1 MTRLSFYP
9 HADLSSVADN
19 AYLREIILGTL
30 DSGLGVKQADG
41 GPLFTEPAIVAG
53 KSALFGHAKRSDDQ
67 LVGVYSRGIAQI
79 STSSSAQQ
87 PILKPDMSVISGVF
101 STSIGV
107 ALAALAGD
115 SRSYIANDLS
125 SKATGSQVTPTP
137 SLLASMAKPDA
148 ELLNEP
154 GVNPEILVGSSK
166 LNPAPPIDFGRRGV
180 EANNADGGV
189 DKISL
194 IEREPNSVILD
205 LVQRAS
211 EEIKENYV
219 TIVRQ
224 IAEYI
229 KYAEGQAGPALELL
243 GLSKALT
250 TVLLGLPEGPRTPS
264 ARNDNFG
271 LVLNGDSNT
280 MKFERYEEFTLMASL
295 SERGDPSE
303 PNPDSNDLPGR
314 VEVGILGL
322 DVGANFQ
329 NGVYVGEYRPETSE
343 TEGHHQFQTGMV
355 DQSGAYFA
363 DSRVD
368 YLDLIALNPESADAT
383 SVLGDLPDALSIE
396 ALGGALGERSSA
408 GDTVAPDA
416 GGATDTS
423 TPEAISLFES
433 LGLNPD
439 YLGDLIDE
447 AVATDFSMPNDLDV
461 PQISPFSGSSDMLPM
476 LEVAGLFED
485 MASSLNI
492 EALESASAI
501 TSAPSSLTDGLTS
514 LLNGSGSV

>member
-9 HADLSSVADN
+9 HADLSSVADED
-19 AYLREIILGTL
+19 YLREILLGTL

-53 KSALFGHAKRSDDQ
+53 KTALFGHAKRSEDQ

-79 STSSSAQQ
+79 SASSSAQP
-87 PILKPDMSVISGVF
+87 PILKPDMSVISGVI
-101 STSIGV
+101 STSIGIG
-107 ALAALAGD
+107 LAALQ
-115 SRSYIANDLS
+115 SEYRSYNANEIN
-125 SKATGSQVTPTP
+125 SKATGGQVGPNP

-148 ELLNEP
+148 ALLNDP
-154 GVNPEILVGSSK
+154 GVNPEIFVGSSK
-166 LNPAPPIDFGRRGV
+166 LNHAPPIDFGRRGV
-180 EANNADGGV
+180 EANNADRGV
-189 DKISL
+189 DEISL
-194 IEREPNSVILD
+194 IERGPNSVILD
-205 LVQRAS
+205 LVRRAS
-211 EEIKENYV
+211 EELKENYV

-224 IAEYI
+224 VAEYI
-229 KYAEGQAGPALELL
+229 KYAEGQAGPVLELL
-243 GLSKALT
+243 GLSDALT

-271 LVLNGDSNT
+271 LVLSGDSNT
-280 MKFERYEEFTLMASL
+280 IKFERYEEFTLMASL

-322 DVGANFQ
+322 EVGANFQ
-329 NGVYVGEYRPETSE
+329 NGVYVGDYRPETSE

-368 YLDLIALNPESADAT
+368 YLDVIALNPESEDANAL
-383 SVLGDLPDALSIE
+383 LGDLPDELSIE
-396 ALGGALGERSSA
+396 ALGETLGGRSSA
-408 GDTVAPDA
+408 GDAVAPDA

-423 TPEAISLFES
+423 APEAISLFES

-447 AVATDFSMPNDLDV
+447 AAATDFSMPGDLDAL
-461 PQISPFSGSSDMLPM
+461 QTSPFSGSFEMLPM

-492 EALESASAI
+492 EALESVSAI
-501 TSAPSSLTDGLTS
+501 TSAPSSLTEGLTS
-514 LLNGSGSV
+514 LLNGSGTV

>member
-9 HADLSSVADN
+9 HADLSSVADED
-19 AYLREIILGTL
+19 YLREILLGTL

-53 KSALFGHAKRSDDQ
+53 KTALFGHAKRSEDQ

-79 STSSSAQQ
+79 SASSSAQP
-87 PILKPDMSVISGVF
+87 PILKPDMSVISGVI
-101 STSIGV
+101 STSIGIG
-107 ALAALAGD
+107 LAALQ
-115 SRSYIANDLS
+115 SEYRSYNANEIN
-125 SKATGSQVTPTP
+125 SKATGGQVGPNP
-137 SLLASMAKPDA
+137 SLLASMAGPTA
-148 ELLNEP
+148 ELVNEP
-154 GVNPEILVGSSK
+154 GANPEIPVGSGE
-166 LNPAPPIDFGRRGV
+166 LPHAAPTDFGRVRV

-189 DKISL
+189 DEINSFA
-194 IEREPNSVILD
+194 REPNSVILD

-224 IAEYI
+224 IAEYVR
-229 KYAEGQAGPALELL
+229 YAEGQAGPVLELL
-243 GLSKALT
+243 GLSDALT

-314 VEVGILGL
+314 IEIEILGL

-329 NGVYVGEYRPETSE
+329 NGVYVGDYRPETSE

-368 YLDLIALNPESADAT
+368 FLNVIALNPESEDANAL
-383 SVLGDLPDALSIE
+383 LGDLPDALSIE
-396 ALGGALGERSSA
+396 TLGEALGNQSNAA
-408 GDTVAPDA
+408 DTVAPDE
-416 GGATDTS
+416 GDATDTS

-447 AVATDFSMPNDLDV
+447 AAATDFSMPGDLDV
-461 PQISPFSGSSDMLPM
+461 LQISPLSGSSDMLPV

-492 EALESASAI
+492 EALESVGAI
-501 TSAPSSLTDGLTS
+501 TSTPSPLTDGLTS